1 MAPFWGLRGS
11 RLHFAIWV
19 EACFCVMI
27 FGYNQSSAGGVLSD
41 STFNLQF
48 PRMNTLSTTGSLQKE
63 NSRIQGTVVALYTL
77 FGVFGALGCTFLGDI
92 LGRRQTIFLAS
103 AVQGVGAIIQCSSFA
118 FAQFIVGR
126 IVLGLGTGGIIATVS
141 VWQSEVS
148 KAENRGE
155 HVSAFGIFCGSG
167 IALAL
172 WVAFGMS
179 YTQPS
184 SVSWRFT
191 LAFTLFLSFLVCISI
206 FSLPE
211 SPRWLC
217 KQDRWEEARETLGLL
232 YDEDQSSEIVNKE
245 IEDIR
250 ISLDRANKGSLGA
263 MFKIGPQRVFHRVV
277 IAAVAQIFLQMTG
290 VNSITYYAP
299 TIYQQQL
306 HFGKTDSGLLAASS
320 QLVLVIGACC
330 CAWTVDRFGRRK
342 LMIFSASSMSI
353 CFALI
358 AGLTSQ
364 PDNPAALK
372 AAVVFLY
379 LYFFVYVLG
388 FLGIPFLYASE
399 IAPTHLRAATCGLS
413 TAVSWLFNFLVAE
426 VTPSAFDDIG
436 WKYFIVYCCLNA
448 SFVPVIYFF
457 FPETAKRSL
466 EEIDEIF
473 EASTSIFDTVSVA
486 RKLPRRHLAEFL
498 REEKATE
505 VSHIEA

>member
-11 RLHFAIWV
+11 RLHLAIWI

-48 PRMNTLSTTGSLQKE
+48 PRMDTLSTTGSLQKE

-77 FGVFGALGCTFLGDI
+77 FGVFGALGCTFLGDV
-92 LGRRQTIFLAS
+92 LGRRKTIILAS
-103 AVQGVGAIIQCSSFA
+103 VVQAIGAILQSSSFA
-118 FAQFIVGR
+118 FSQFIVGR
-126 IVLGLGTGGIIATVS
+126 IVLGLGTGSIIATVS

-148 KAENRGE
+148 KVKNRGE

-179 YTQPS
+179 YTEPS
-184 SVSWRFT
+184 F
-191 LAFTLFLSFLVCISI
+191 
-206 FSLPE
+206 

-217 KQDRWEEARETLGLL
+217 KRNMWEEARDILGILYNEDPHGET
-232 YDEDQSSEIVNKE
+232 VNKE

-250 ISLDRANKGSLGA
+250 LSLDRASKGRLGA
-263 MFKIGPQRVFHRVV
+263 MFKMGPQRVFHRVV
-277 IAAVAQIFLQMTG
+277 IAATAQIFLQMTG

-306 HFGKTDSGLLAASS
+306 HFGQTDTRLLAASS
-320 QLVLVIGACC
+320 QLVCVIGAFC

-342 LMIFSASSMSI
+342 LMMFSASSMAI

-358 AGLTSQ
+358 AGLTSH
-364 PDNPAALK
+364 PENAAALK

-413 TAVSWLFNFLVAE
+413 TAISWLFNFLVAE

-436 WKYFIVYCCLNA
+436 WKYFLVYCCLNA

-473 EASTSIFDTVSVA
+473 EASTSILDAVSVA
-486 RKLPRRHLAEFL
+486 QKTPRRPLAEFV
-498 REEKATE
+498 REEKAAEAE
-505 VSHIEA
+505 VSHVEA